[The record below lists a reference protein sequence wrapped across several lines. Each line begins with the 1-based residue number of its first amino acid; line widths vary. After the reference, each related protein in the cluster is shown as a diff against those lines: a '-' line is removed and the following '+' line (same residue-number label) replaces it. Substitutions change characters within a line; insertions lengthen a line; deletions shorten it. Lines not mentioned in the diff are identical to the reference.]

1 MRLLGVDT
9 SSSHASVAI
18 VENGR
23 LISEKMHRP
32 DASITTSAAHSR
44 NNHAAIL
51 VPLIDS
57 ALGGAALTLSD
68 ISGFAVAIGPGSF
81 TGLRIGLSTVQGL
94 AYGSGISVI
103 GVSTLHAIAS
113 RINDFNGII
122 CAILDARKKEVYGAL
137 FSRSACS
144 LKRLTDDAVVTC
156 ERLGEL
162 LRQVN
167 PGQPILL
174 TGDGTMTYGE
184 RLVVALGSRVRVSQN
199 ETAPTVAAAVAFLG
213 EAHVAVGAA
222 LPQASLSPNY
232 VRPAEA
238 GLGSRKP
245 A

>member
-23 LISEKMHRP
+23 LICEKLHRP
-32 DASITTSAAHSR
+32 DASMATSAAQSR

-51 VPLIDS
+51 LPLIDS
-57 ALGGAALTLSD
+57 VLGGAALTLSD

-81 TGLRIGLSTVQGL
+81 NGLRIGLSTVQGL

-103 GVSTLHAIAS
+103 GVSTLHAMAA
-113 RINDFNGII
+113 RINDFHGII

-167 PGQPILL
+167 PGQSILL

-184 RLVVALGSRVRVSQN
+184 SLVVALGSRVRVCQN
-199 ETAPTVAAAVAFLG
+199 ETAPTVAAAVALLG
-213 EAHVAVGAA
+213 EAHVARSAA
-222 LPQASLSPNY
+222 FPQASLSPNY

-238 GLGSRKP
+238 ELGSRKP